1 MPSDR
6 FDQLPLFEGLTPAQ
20 RELLR
25 PLFIPCDCYSDAVL
39 FNQGDLAEYLYIV
52 VVGEI
57 TINHKP
63 DDGPPINITRVR
75 PGGVVGWSAVLGN
88 REYTSGAICSG
99 YSQMLRVR
107 GEDLR
112 ILCEQHPDTGIL
124 ILERLATVIA
134 VRLSNTHDQVMA
146 LLVEGMGISTDKI
159 KET

>member
-6 FDQLPLFEGLTPAQ
+6 FDQLPFFDGLTTTQ
-20 RELLR
+20 RDRLR
-25 PLFIPCDCYSDAVL
+25 PLFIPCDCYTDSIL
-39 FNQGDLAEYLYIV
+39 FNQGDLAEHLYIV

-57 TINHKP
+57 TIIHKP

-88 REYTSGAICSG
+88 REYTSSAVCSG
-99 YSQMLRVR
+99 YSQMLRVS

-134 VRLSNTHDQVMA
+134 ERLRNTHEHVMD
-146 LLVEGMGISTDKI
+146 LLVEGMGISKDKI
-159 KET
+159 KEN